1 MGVLYHRY
9 RAEEHLEDSESE
21 LLPYAAVEK
30 KNKAFAAA
38 EMRWV
43 KAMQGATFEESQKA
57 QRREPMLRRQSPML
71 YGPCSSLL

>member
-1 MGVLYHRY
+1 MGVPWHLY
-9 RAEEHLEDSESE
+9 RAEENPEDSESE
-21 LLPYAAVEK
+21 LLPH
-30 KNKAFAAA
+30 AAA
-38 EMRWV
+38 EKKSKAYAAAEKLWV